1 MNKFNKG
8 KLIGVVAASLSAV
21 SLMGVG
27 FATWIITGNNEAS
40 TEQIQITVANIQD
53 KRITISDINKNGSIS
68 FDADPKDTSGD
79 IQASSGSNCSL
90 SFTVSYTVTPGSNE
104 VGVGG
109 INAKFEL
116 ISGHTGNTTDVDAL
130 KASITDGVIVAPW
143 DTAKL
148 GTDYETIYTENAP
161 KKEHTNGSKKFDLI
175 STTKT
180 NTSYTTTFSF
190 VWGDSYNNQNPSYKD
205 DANSCA
211 NSLAALKKLKEAESV
226 KIKIT
231 LQAVSVSQ

>member
-27 FATWIITGNNEAS
+27 FASWIITGNNEVS

-53 KRITISDINKNGSIS
+53 KRITISDINKNGSIL

-79 IQASSGSNCSL
+79 IKASSGSNCSL
-90 SFTVSYTVTPGSNE
+90 SFTVSYKVTPVSNE
-104 VGVGG
+104 VSVGE

-116 ISGHTGNTTDVDAL
+116 ISGHTDNTTDVDAL
-130 KASITDGVIVAPW
+130 KASITDKVIVAPW
-143 DTAKL
+143 DTEKL
-148 GTDYETIYTENAP
+148 GTAYETIYTETAP
-161 KKEHTNGSKKFDLI
+161 RKEHTNGDQKFDLI
-175 STTKT
+175 STTKS

-205 DANSCA
+205 DPDSFA

-231 LQAVSVSQ
+231 LQAFPK

>member
-8 KLIGVVAASLSAV
+8 KLIGVVAASLSAI

-27 FATWIITGNNEAS
+27 FASWIITGNNEVS
-40 TEQIQITVANIQD
+40 TEQIQITVANIQN
-53 KRITISDINKNGSIS
+53 KRITISDINKDGSIL

-104 VGVGG
+104 VSVGG
-109 INAKFEL
+109 IKAKFEL
-116 ISGHTGNTTDVDAL
+116 ISGHTGDTTDVDAL
-130 KASITDGVIVAPW
+130 KASITDKVIVAPW
-143 DTAKL
+143 DTEKL
-148 GTDYETIYTENAP
+148 GTAYETIYTETDT
-161 KKEHTNGSKKFDLI
+161 KKEHTNGGQKFDLI
-175 STTKT
+175 STTKS
-180 NTSYTTTFSF
+180 NTRYTTTFSF

-205 DANSCA
+205 DADSFA

-231 LQAVSVSQ
+231 LQAFQK

>member
-27 FATWIITGNNEAS
+27 FASWIITGNNEAS
-40 TEQIQITVANIQD
+40 TDQIQITVADIQD
-53 KRITISDINKNGSIS
+53 KRITISDISKGGSIS
-68 FDADPKDTSGD
+68 FDADPNDKRGD

-90 SFTVSYTVTPGSNE
+90 SFTVSYKVTPGSNE
-104 VGVGG
+104 VSVGR

-143 DTAKL
+143 DTDKL
-148 GTDYETIYTENAP
+148 GTAYETIYTETAP
-161 KKEHTNGSKKFDLI
+161 KKEHTNGSKKIDLI
-175 STTKT
+175 STTNT

-190 VWGDSYNNQNPSYKD
+190 VWGNSYDNKNPSYKD
-205 DANSCA
+205 DDASVA
-211 NSLAALKKLKEAESV
+211 GSLAALKKLKEAESV

-231 LQAVSVSQ
+231 LQAFSK